1 VPRLT
6 RRCSSPVRAAL
17 RWLLLSVA
25 CLVVSPAPAS
35 ADWQFAPFF
44 GYSFA
49 GETTLVTPEALG
61 DLKIRWTIGGTVTLI
76 GRGPL
81 GVEGTVLVV
90 PHFFEAG
97 NVGAVSSS
105 RTYALMGNVVLA
117 TPLAWNEYGLRPFV
131 SGGLGLM
138 HATQRTT
145 PSVFSL
151 SEDLLGYNVGGGA
164 VGFISDHTG
173 LRFDLRY
180 YSSLSR
186 TNETIALGPVR
197 LRYWTGTVGV
207 VLKY

>member
-1 VPRLT
+1 MPRLF
-6 RRCSSPVRAAL
+6 RRSSPHRTLAL
-17 RWLLLSVA
+17 RTLLAAAVLIA
-25 CLVVSPAPAS
+25 GPARAS

-44 GYSFA
+44 GYSFK

-61 DLKIRWTIGGTVTLI
+61 DLKVRWTFGGTVTLI
-76 GRGPL
+76 GRGPI

-117 TPLAWNEYGLRPFV
+117 APQGWNEYGLRPFV

-138 HATQRTT
+138 HASQRTT
-145 PSVFSL
+145 SPVFPI
-151 SEDLLGYNVGGGA
+151 DQNLLGYNVGGGA
-164 VGFISDHTG
+164 VGFINDHTG

-186 TNETIALGPVR
+186 TDEAVALGPVR

>member
-1 VPRLT
+1 VPRLF
-6 RRCSSPVRAAL
+6 RRSSPHRALAL
-17 RWLLLSVA
+17 RTLLAGAILI
-25 CLVVSPAPAS
+25 VSPAHAW

-44 GYSFA
+44 GYSFK

-61 DLKIRWTIGGTVTLI
+61 DLKVRWTVGGTVTLI
-76 GRGPL
+76 GRGPI

-117 TPLAWNEYGLRPFV
+117 APQGWNEYGLRPFV

-138 HATQRTT
+138 HASQRTT
-145 PSVFSL
+145 SPVFPI
-151 SEDLLGYNVGGGA
+151 DQNLLGYNVGGGA
-164 VGFISDHTG
+164 VGFINDHTG

-186 TNETIALGPVR
+186 TDEAVALGPVR

>member
-1 VPRLT
+1 VPRLS
-6 RRCSSPVRAAL
+6 RGSSSSRSAAL
-17 RWLLLSVA
+17 RWLLLTAA
-25 CLVVSPAPAS
+25 CLIGSPAPAR

-44 GYSFA
+44 GYSFN

-61 DLKIRWTIGGTVTLI
+61 DLKVRWSIGGTVTLI
-76 GRGPL
+76 GRGPF

-105 RTYALMGNVVLA
+105 RTYAVMGNVVLA
-117 TPLAWNEYGLRPFV
+117 APQGWNEYGLRPFV

-151 SEDLLGYNVGGGA
+151 SENLLGYNVGGGA
-164 VGFISDHTG
+164 IGFISDHTG

-180 YSSLSR
+180 YNSLSR
-186 TNETIALGPVR
+186 TDETVALGPVR

>member
-1 VPRLT
+1 VPRLF
-6 RRCSSPVRAAL
+6 RRSSPHRTLAL
-17 RWLLLSVA
+17 RTLLAAAVLIA
-25 CLVVSPAPAS
+25 GPARAS

-44 GYSFA
+44 GYSFK

-61 DLKIRWTIGGTVTLI
+61 DLKVRWTFGGTVTLI
-76 GRGPL
+76 GRGPI

-117 TPLAWNEYGLRPFV
+117 APQGWNEYGLRPFV

-138 HATQRTT
+138 HASQRTT
-145 PSVFSL
+145 SPVFPI
-151 SEDLLGYNVGGGA
+151 DQNLLGYNVGGGA
-164 VGFISDHTG
+164 VGFINDHTG

-186 TNETIALGPVR
+186 TDEAVALGPVR